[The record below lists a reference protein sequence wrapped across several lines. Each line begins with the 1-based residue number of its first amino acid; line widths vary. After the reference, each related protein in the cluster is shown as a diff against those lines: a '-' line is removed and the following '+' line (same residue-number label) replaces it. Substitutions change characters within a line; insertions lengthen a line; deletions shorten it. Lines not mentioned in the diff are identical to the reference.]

1 VRERLPTQFAP
12 AVGSNGVDNALP
24 GILSA
29 SSLDPPAIP
38 SATAE
43 IALIGYQDQG
53 NLGMGYLSAVL
64 QQRGHTVLMID
75 VRDGPEKI
83 AERLASRQPLLVGF
97 SLIFQ
102 VFLPRFRRV
111 AARLRERGVTSH
123 FTIGGHFPSLCHD
136 EVLKHFPELDS
147 VVRYEGEHTIVDL
160 VDCLLNKRDW
170 RQTPG
175 LAFLNNGQVAES
187 EPRHLVQDLDSLPY
201 PYRPFEPG
209 QIGGFPTLPLLA
221 SRGCAR
227 RCSFCSI
234 HTFYRNAP
242 GKVVRVR
249 KPAKVVEEM
258 QYLLEHHGVRVILFQ
273 DDDFPLW
280 GPAGRR
286 WADELVGRIYDA
298 GLVDRL
304 IWKISCRA
312 EYVEYDLF
320 RKLRDAGLFLVYMGL
335 ESGTE
340 QGLKVLNKEMSVEEN
355 VAAVR
360 TLKELELNVSYGFM
374 LFDPSSTFESI
385 RENVRF
391 LKNIT
396 GDGRAA
402 ATFSRMLPYGGTPIR
417 DALKKEGR
425 LRGDLTSPDYDFL
438 DLRLNEF
445 YHLLTTTVRPWIH
458 REGLTYQLD
467 YAWDEFSTVSRL
479 VRDLDGAEEY
489 RSALQSLT
497 KESNERLF
505 QHVEQCLDS
514 FEQGDR
520 SKLVPAPARA
530 YCEAGGKHLL
540 AIRNN
545 FIGRNVQLLVDAV
558 SADCKSGPVLI
569 PQIH

>member
-1 VRERLPTQFAP
+1 ME
-12 AVGSNGVDNALP
+12 SIIP
-24 GILSA
+24 GILTA
-29 SSLDPPAIP
+29 PPPDALEGRC
-38 SATAE
+38 ATAD

-83 AERLASRQPLLVGF
+83 AERLVSRQPLVVGF

-102 VFLPRFRRV
+102 VFLPQFRKV
-111 AARLRERGVTSH
+111 ATRLRAVGVTSH

-147 VVRYEGEHTIVDL
+147 VVRYEGEHTLVDL
-160 VDCLLNKRDW
+160 VDRLLSEKDW
-170 RQTPG
+170 RETPG
-175 LAFLNNGQVAES
+175 LAFLKDGQVAES
-187 EPRHLVQDLDSLPY
+187 EPRALVQDLDSLPY
-201 PYRPFEPG
+201 PYRPFEPQ

-227 RCSFCSI
+227 RCTFCSI

-249 KPAKVVEEM
+249 KPVHVVEEM
-258 QYLLEHHGVRVILFQ
+258 LFLLEHHGVRVILFQ

-286 WADELVGRIYDA
+286 WADELVGRMYDA
-298 GLVDRL
+298 GLVDRM

-312 EYVEYDLF
+312 EYVEYELF
-320 RKLRDAGLFLVYMGL
+320 RKLRDAGLFLVYMGI

-340 QGLKVLNKEMSVEEN
+340 QGLKVLNKEMTVEEN
-355 VAAVR
+355 LAAVR
-360 TLKELELNVSYGFM
+360 TLKDLGLNVSYGFM
-374 LFDPSSTFESI
+374 LFDPSSTFESV
-385 RENVRF
+385 RENLAF
-391 LKNIT
+391 LKAVT

-417 DALKKEGR
+417 DALKNEGR
-425 LRGDLTSPDYDFL
+425 LRGDLTRPDYDFL

-445 YHLLTTTVRPWIH
+445 HRLLTPTVRPWIH
-458 REGLTYQLD
+458 KNGLTYQLD
-467 YAWDEFSTVSRL
+467 YAWDEFTTVTRL
-479 VRDLDGAEEY
+479 ARGLQGAEEY
-489 RSALQSLT
+489 RNALQALT

-505 QHVEQCLDS
+505 QHVEECLDG

-520 SKLVPAPARA
+520 SKLTVGLALA
-530 YCEAGGKHLL
+530 YCEAGSKRLL
-540 AIRNN
+540 ASRND
-545 FIGRNVQLLVDAV
+545 FIARNMELLVDAV
-558 SADCKSGPVLI
+558 SADCTSGPVLM

>member
-1 VRERLPTQFAP
+1 V
-12 AVGSNGVDNALP
+12 NNILP
-24 GILSA
+24 GILNA
-29 SSLDPPAIP
+29 SSLDPPVKNG
-38 SATAE
+38 ATAE

-64 QQRGHTVLMID
+64 QRRGHTVQMID

-83 AERLASRQPLLVGF
+83 AERLLSRQPLVVGF

-102 VFLPRFRRV
+102 VFLPQFRKV
-111 AARLRERGVTSH
+111 ASRLRAEGITSH

-136 EVLKHFPELDS
+136 EVLKHFPQLDS
-147 VVRYEGEHTIVDL
+147 VVRYEGEDTLVDL
-160 VDCLLNKRDW
+160 VDRLLSNRDW
-170 RQTPG
+170 RETPG
-175 LAFLNNGQVAES
+175 LAFLNGDQVAES

-201 PYRPFEPG
+201 PYRPFEP
-209 QIGGFPTLPLLA
+209 QQMGGFPTLPLLA

-249 KPAKVVEEM
+249 KPVKVVEEM
-258 QYLLEHHGVRVILFQ
+258 QYLLQHHGVRVILFQ

-286 WADELVGRIYDA
+286 WADELVERMYDA
-298 GLVDRL
+298 GLVDRM

-312 EYVEYDLF
+312 EYVEHELF

-355 VAAVR
+355 LAAVR
-360 TLKELELNVSYGFM
+360 TLKEIGLNVSYGFM
-374 LFDPSSTFESI
+374 LFDPSSTFESV
-385 RENVRF
+385 RENLGF

-402 ATFSRMLPYGGTPIR
+402 ATFSRMMPYGGTPIR
-417 DALKKEGR
+417 DALRNEGR
-425 LRGDLTSPDYDFL
+425 LRGDLTRPDYDFL

-445 YHLLTTTVRPWIH
+445 YQLLSPTVRPWIH
-458 REGLTYQLD
+458 KDGLTYQLD
-467 YAWDEFSTVSRL
+467 YAWDEYATVTRL
-479 VRDLDGAEEY
+479 TPGLQGAGEY
-489 RSALQSLT
+489 RMALQSLT
-497 KESNERLF
+497 KESNGRLF
-505 QHVEQCLDS
+505 QHVEECLDG

-520 SKLVPAPARA
+520 SKLAVGPAKA
-530 YCEAGGKHLL
+530 YCEAGSKQLL
-540 AIRNN
+540 ALRNR
-545 FIGRNVQLLVDAV
+545 FIERNVQLLVDAV
-558 SADCKSGPVLI
+558 SADCKSGPVLM
-569 PQIH
+569 PQTH